1 MFKKWTYLYHTLLKF
16 IVYSEKATK
25 SCEIFTFLLSVCTV
39 DKSMVKISQNF
50 VAFSEYMDFTLKRSR
65 KNAIHISELFDIM
78 AVGTGPS
85 SRFWQ
90 ISKPYNPMPTNSVIV
105 QRILRPSAGYD
116 GVTFKR

>member
-1 MFKKWTYLYHTLLKF
+1 
-16 IVYSEKATK
+16 
-25 SCEIFTFLLSVCTV
+25 
-39 DKSMVKISQNF
+39 MVKISQNF

-90 ISKPYNPMPTNSVIV
+90 ISKPYSNQGADYAHQFGNCPTNFE
-105 QRILRPSAGYD
+105 
-116 GVTFKR
+116 TFRWL